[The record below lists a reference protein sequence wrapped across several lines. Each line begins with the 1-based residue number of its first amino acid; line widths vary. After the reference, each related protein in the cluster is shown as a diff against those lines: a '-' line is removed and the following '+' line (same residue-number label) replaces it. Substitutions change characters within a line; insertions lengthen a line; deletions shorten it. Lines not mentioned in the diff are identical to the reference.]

1 MQAPFDI
8 IAVHAAVAY
17 LFSTSGDPIVLG
29 GEREDGLADGA
40 VGRAFQTFGG
50 KDLFPTPRDKAAV
63 VAHAIIASH
72 VFRDGNKRTALAS
85 LVLFLDSYDFR
96 LTCTDDELFDTI
108 VALTAHWP
116 PFDGTDPTQ
125 VLQVFCDW
133 TRAHTEKKVDVI
145 PSIQWSDFLEKFERL
160 GGRATQNKNS
170 GWILVGPNSNDGGR
184 PGQVN
189 AGIITSSKIDG
200 KVAENFLRK
209 TNIVGP
215 LSYGIDDFMRDR
227 PRQPLIADFLAVMQR
242 LAAYD
247 RQDG

>member
-1 MQAPFDI
+1 MHPGFDI
-8 IAVHAAVAY
+8 VSIHSGVAD
-17 LFSTSGDPIVLG
+17 LFSTSGDPIVFV
-29 GEREDGLADGA
+29 GERENGLADGA

-50 KDLFPTPRDKAAV
+50 NDLFPNPRDKAAV

-85 LVLFLDSYDFR
+85 LVGFLDSYDFR

-108 VALTAHWP
+108 VALAAHLP
-116 PFDGTDPTQ
+116 PFDSSDASE
-125 VLQVFCDW
+125 VLREFCEW
-133 TRAHTEKKVDVI
+133 TRAHTEKKFDSV
-145 PSIQWSDFLEKFERL
+145 PSIHWSEFREKFERL

-170 GWILVGPNSNDGGR
+170 GWILIGPSPDDGDR

-189 AGIITSSKIDG
+189 AGVITTSKIDG

-209 TNIVGP
+209 TNVVGP
-215 LSYGIDDFMRDR
+215 LSYGIHDFMRDR
-227 PRQPLIADFLAVMQR
+227 PRQPLINDFLAVMQR

-247 RQDG
+247 RQEA